1 MGCYIKRA
9 NRNGVLSTPQRIKT
23 LMSNLTQNSQ
33 SAKTSPAYLNGYFD
47 GSIGL
52 PPATNELGS
61 AYFSGYL
68 VAVVKTGKTP
78 F

>member
-1 MGCYIKRA
+1 
-9 NRNGVLSTPQRIKT
+9 
-23 LMSNLTQNSQ
+23 MSNLTQNSQ